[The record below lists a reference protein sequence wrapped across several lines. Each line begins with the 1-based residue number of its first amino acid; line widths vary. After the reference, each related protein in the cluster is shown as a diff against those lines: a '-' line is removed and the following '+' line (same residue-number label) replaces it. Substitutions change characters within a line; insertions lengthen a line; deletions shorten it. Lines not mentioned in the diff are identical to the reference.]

1 MYSMKHS
8 VALVAGLATG
18 IPVVLLVFIYVTY
31 CCCKRKQKGEH
42 LEEPRLWRRDV
53 RSRSHDLFI
62 PAYVPR
68 FVKRFVQNSSKNS
81 SETTST
87 QTSPVDD
94 KTFFSEGSEP
104 YRTAPD
110 DINGTVDRDWPGGL
124 GSLQVPTARR
134 SSLLQPSTSSGESSE
149 STYEHTPNKGISPK
163 SPRTSACDSKS
174 FEFVRPIPVK
184 PLITITRA
192 ESLSKDDLNARLEST
207 SYSADVEHVTQSH
220 SDSQLGSS
228 RKSRDMSSKS
238 LESISQAANERRG
251 STDRGLASRSRS
263 SSHSIQH
270 ENSKSEPYN
279 KIPVNISSQVIRSRR
294 GSKGKGSQPGKSYLG
309 KINLSLQ
316 YKQTTCDLFVKIIQA
331 RDLPAKDLR
340 RNTSSPYV
348 RVYALPSRRHNH
360 RTNVIQNN
368 LNPTFNELFII
379 SGLTLMEVQQ
389 LTLQILAIHN
399 EVISRNVVIG
409 EVMVPLYN
417 LDLSCDETQIWRDIK
432 PYHFQNVLGELHIS
446 VCHQPLSSR
455 LSVTVLQ
462 ARNLP
467 KISSLNI
474 GDPYVK
480 IELFSSRSRV
490 AKKKTRVKKKTVNP
504 KFAQT
509 FTFDLAADAILD
521 MMTMTFTI
529 MIQDSSGCHE
539 RIGQVVLS
547 ASSDGPEFGHW
558 SQVIAN
564 PHCPIEQ
571 WHMIHE

>member
-1 MYSMKHS
+1 MQTMKNN

-18 IPVVLLVFIYVTY
+18 LPVVLLVFIYVAY
-31 CCCKRKQKGEH
+31 CCCKRKQKDE
-42 LEEPRLWRRDV
+42 LLREPRLWRRDN
-53 RSRSHDLFI
+53 RSSHDLFI
-62 PAYVPR
+62 PPYMPGIVQ
-68 FVKRFVQNSSKNS
+68 RFVQHSSKNS

-87 QTSPVDD
+87 NTSPVDD
-94 KTFFSEGSEP
+94 KHFFSEGSDP

-110 DINGTVDRDWPGGL
+110 DMNGPDRDRT
-124 GSLQVPTARR
+124 GSIKALQVPAPRR
-134 SSLLQPSTSSGESSE
+134 SSLMQPSTSSGDSSE
-149 STYEHTPNKGISPK
+149 STYEQATPKKGVGPR
-163 SPRTSACDSKS
+163 SPRSLPKDSRS

-192 ESLSKDDLNARLEST
+192 ESLSKDDMNARMEST
-207 SYSADVEHVTQSH
+207 NYDPESSRQTY
-220 SDSQLGSS
+220 SDSQVEARRYREGSS
-228 RKSRDMSSKS
+228 RS
-238 LESISQAANERRG
+238 LDNIALDRQDSERRG
-251 STDRGLASRSRS
+251 STDRSLALRPKSTPIR
-263 SSHSIQH
+263 HHTQ
-270 ENSKSEPYN
+270 SEPTAA
-279 KIPVNISSQVIRSRR
+279 KIPINISSQVIKSKR
-294 GSKGKGSQPGKSYLG
+294 GSKGKIAHAPVGSLG
-309 KINLSLQ
+309 RIHVSLQ
-316 YKQTTCDLFVKIIQA
+316 YKKTTCDLFVKILQC

-348 RVYALPSRRHNH
+348 RIYALPSRRHNH
-360 RTNVIQNN
+360 RTNIVTNN

-389 LTLQILAIHN
+389 LALQILVIHN

-409 EVMVPLYN
+409 EVMVA
-417 LDLSCDETQIWRDIK
+417 LSGLELTGDEISIWRDLR
-432 PYHFQNVLGELHIS
+432 PYHFQNILGELHIS

-467 KISSLNI
+467 KISHLNI

-480 IELFSSRSRV
+480 VELFSSRSRV
-490 AKKKTRVKKKTVNP
+490 GKKKTRVKKKTVNP

-509 FTFDLAADAILD
+509 FTFDLAADSVLD
-521 MMTMTFTI
+521 MMTMTFTV
-529 MIQDSSGCHE
+529 MVQDASGCHE